1 MSLASEGKR
10 ILLVED
16 DPSVRELIHAQLPQH
31 DIHSAAHREAAY
43 QALDSGAY
51 DLVLLDLRL
60 PVDERDIRPN
70 SEVGFEIL
78 GTIRGQSR
86 LDKTAVV
93 VMTAYEGTSET
104 TKRALKSG
112 ATDYWNKDRSY
123 QEDLFDL
130 VDRVLGE
137 QEMERRQVSEE
148 AATRLHRLE
157 FCEARGQVRL
167 DGLVIFKKTSFRLLA
182 ALRCPFVAALAG
194 GESPRFLMSSELTRM
209 LSIDDGYLRITVKR
223 IRDRASKSLQDK
235 YGLLPALDVIIQS
248 QQWDGYRLN
257 PRRLQVVDVTA
268 SVDGPQ

>member
-1 MSLASEGKR
+1 MNSASEGKR

-16 DPSVRELIHAQLPQH
+16 DPSLRELIHAQLPQH
-31 DIHSAAHREAAY
+31 QIRSAAHREEAY
-43 QALDSGAY
+43 QALDGATY

-78 GTIRGQSR
+78 GTIRGQPH

-137 QEMERRQVSEE
+137 QETERRQAAEE
-148 AATRLHRLE
+148 AATRRHRLE
-157 FCEARGQVRL
+157 FCQARQQVRL
-167 DGLVIFKKTSFRLLA
+167 DDLVTFKKTSFHLLTT
-182 ALRCPFVAALAG
+182 LRSPFVAALAR
-194 GESPRFLMSSELTRM
+194 GESPRFTLSGELTRT
-209 LSIDDGYLRITVKR
+209 LGIDDGYLRTTVKR
-223 IRDRASKSLQDK
+223 IRDRVAKAIQTR
-235 YGLLPALDVIIQS
+235 YGISPAPDVIIQS

-257 PRRLQVVDVTA
+257 PRRVEVVEIAVST
-268 SVDGPQ
+268 DGPQ

>member
-31 DIHSAAHREAAY
+31 EIRSAAHREAAY
-43 QALDSGAY
+43 QALDSATY
-51 DLVLLDLRL
+51 DLILLDLRL

-78 GTIRGQSR
+78 GTIRGQPR
-86 LDKTAVV
+86 LDRTAVV

-130 VDRVLGE
+130 VDRVLSE
-137 QEMERRQVSEE
+137 QEMERRQVADE

-157 FCEARGQVRL
+157 FCHAREQVRL
-167 DGLVIFKKTSFRLLA
+167 DDVVTFKKTSFRLLA
-182 ALRCPFVAALAG
+182 ALRGPFVAALAR
-194 GESPRFLMSSELTRM
+194 GEPPRFTLSSDLTRM
-209 LSIDDGYLRITVKR
+209 LSIEDGYLRTTVKR
-223 IRDRASKSLQDK
+223 IRDRASESLRDK
-235 YGLLPALDVIIQS
+235 YGLSPAPDVIIQS
-248 QQWDGYRLN
+248 QQWEGYRLN
-257 PRRLQVVDVTA
+257 PRRVEVVDVA
-268 SVDGPQ
+268 APVDGPQ